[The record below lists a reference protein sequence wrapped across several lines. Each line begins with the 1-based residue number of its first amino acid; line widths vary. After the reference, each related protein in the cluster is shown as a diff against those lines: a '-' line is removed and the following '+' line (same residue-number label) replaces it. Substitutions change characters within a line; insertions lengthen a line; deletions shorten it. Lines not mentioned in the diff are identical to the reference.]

1 MDEKKKNENN
11 PKVSINEMQ
20 KQISQKFLKRPGVLA
35 VGTARVGN
43 EMKLQVFVDNIHSSV
58 VEEIQKFAH
67 PHELDILLKSE
78 RPYL

>member
-1 MDEKKKNENN
+1 MAEKKENDGN
-11 PKVSINEMQ
+11 PKISVDEMQ
-20 KQISQKFLKRPGVLA
+20 RKISKKFLQRPGVLA

-43 EMKLQVFVDNIHSSV
+43 EMKLQIFVDNVGSLV
-58 VEEIQKFAH
+58 VQEIQKFAQ

>member
-43 EMKLQVFVDNIHSSV
+43 EMKLQVFVDNIHLAV
-58 VEEIQKFAH
+58 VQEMQKFAQ
-67 PHELDILLKSE
+67 PHELEIRLKSE
-78 RPYL
+78 VPYL